1 MQLPTLTVR
10 VSLLVAAIALAGC
23 GKKPEQQKQAP
34 NTLLILA
41 PCGMELPM
49 DELAQIFE
57 KRNPGLDARVELE
70 VAHATAKR
78 ILDGGLRPDVVV
90 SPGGVELEG
99 LIEAGLVT
107 KSELVPFGV
116 YDLMLF
122 VPRANKGKVTNM
134 DSLVQSSVTIIAVA
148 DPEKTSIGRFTK
160 EALVKKGLWDKL
172 QDKIVITGS
181 ASDTYAHV
189 SRAKADASFAYR
201 SCPLKTAPDKLQYS
215 RVRILEEVPE
225 DLYGPAHATAA
236 AMVKAPNPAKAQE
249 FLELL
254 VSEEGQAVFRKY
266 DLPSLGTKDQ
276 K

>member
-10 VSLLVAAIALAGC
+10 VSLLVATIALAGC

-57 KRNPGLDARVELE
+57 KKNPGLDARVELA
-70 VAHATAKR
+70 VAHATAKQ
-78 ILDGGLRPDVVV
+78 IFDGLRPDVVV

-134 DSLVQSSVTIIAVA
+134 DSLLQDSVTIVAVA
-148 DPEKTSIGRFTK
+148 DPEKTSIGRYTK

-225 DLYGPAHATAA
+225 DLYGPAYATAA
-236 AMVKAPNPAKAQE
+236 AMVKATNPAKAQE
-249 FLELL
+249 FLEFL